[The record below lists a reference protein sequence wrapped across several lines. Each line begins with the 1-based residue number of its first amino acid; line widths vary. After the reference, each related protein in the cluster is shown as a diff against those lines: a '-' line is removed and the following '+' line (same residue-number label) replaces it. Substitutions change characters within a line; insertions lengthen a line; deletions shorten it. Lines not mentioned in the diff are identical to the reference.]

1 MVTTHTNSAWAI
13 RARAHMYVGPLG
25 LHTPNQI
32 VLDLIEALVST
43 FPKGDKEEGK
53 PLFGTPMGL
62 QLVTHTHPKG
72 LVELTMDLL
81 DPVDISD
88 LDRHMTTLVAGGGH
102 NGLVVANALSSTA
115 SCLAV
120 GGTLA
125 TYVYKCGELLHSSG
139 QGEARILRF
148 QFQLDRDV
156 LPFVEIS
163 LTEECIREHVNKVY
177 QYLPITFSMV

>member
-1 MVTTHTNSAWAI
+1 
-13 RARAHMYVGPLG
+13 MYVGPLG
-25 LHTPNQI
+25 PQTPNQI
-32 VLDLIEALVST
+32 VLDLLEALFVP
-43 FPKGDKEEGK
+43 FPKEGK
-53 PLFGTPMGL
+53 PLFGNPMAL
-62 QLVTHTHPKG
+62 QVVTHTHTDG

-81 DPVDISD
+81 DPVDTAD
-88 LDRHMTTLVAGGGH
+88 LDRHMTTLVAGGGY

-120 GGTLA
+120 GGILA

-163 LTEECIREHVNKVY
+163 LTEGDIREHLNQVDR
-177 QYLPITFSMV
+177 YLPIIFSKV